1 MTEILGQYLDSVC
14 YKYGLIYLTKHT
26 VIRIRLYIKNET
38 SLKKRNLERNRPKKT
53 QPRRR
58 QVSEKKKRNLP
69 EGQVSE
75 KKNATWPTARLRF
88 F

>member
-1 MTEILGQYLDSVC
+1 MHVDHPGGAQEGVKIKLILIFLSSS
-14 YKYGLIYLTKHT
+14 LRT
-26 VIRIRLYIKNET
+26 IRIRLYIKNET

-75 KKNATWPTARLRF
+75 KKTQPAF

>member
-1 MTEILGQYLDSVC
+1 MTLDLFLLD
-14 YKYGLIYLTKHT
+14 KTGIFFLIS
-26 VIRIRLYIKNET
+26 IRIRLYIKNET

-75 KKNATWPTARLRF
+75 KKTQPAF

>member
-1 MTEILGQYLDSVC
+1 MEFMVQNIGKINLATDLAGGI
-14 YKYGLIYLTKHT
+14 H
-26 VIRIRLYIKNET
+26 IRLYIKNET

-58 QVSEKKKRNLP
+58 QVSEKKKTKPARRA
-69 EGQVSE
+69 GFR